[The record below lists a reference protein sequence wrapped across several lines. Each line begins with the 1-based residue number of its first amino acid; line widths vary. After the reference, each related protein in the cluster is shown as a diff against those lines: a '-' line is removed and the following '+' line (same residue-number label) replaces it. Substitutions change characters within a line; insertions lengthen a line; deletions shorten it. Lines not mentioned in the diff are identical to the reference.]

1 MFIYII
7 YIKYMN
13 YSKIRFKGTFCVV
26 CSFINTLTEKKKNN
40 GCEFCNNDVKRSTR
54 GFFCCC
60 ANKVRSIAVSPRY
73 GGYLSKKSTFCS
85 I

>member
-26 CSFINTLTEKKKNN
+26 CSFANTLKKKKKKTT
-40 GCEFCNNDVKRSTR
+40 GVSFST
-54 GFFCCC
+54 
-60 ANKVRSIAVSPRY
+60 
-73 GGYLSKKSTFCS
+73 TT
-85 I
+85 